1 MSSPSYVA
9 RVRSDVKAAIAG
21 WQLPREMLIGV
32 YTRLLT
38 ELPAA
43 PDRHLY
49 DPIQPPNL
57 WAFRFTLGTAPSR
70 HIFSFAVERRDYAG
84 ELHVVEARLTVEES

>member
-1 MSSPSYVA
+1 
-9 RVRSDVKAAIAG
+9 
-21 WQLPREMLIGV
+21 MLIGV
-32 YTRLLT
+32 YTRLLS

-57 WAFRFTLGTAPSR
+57 WAYRFVLGTTPSR
-70 HIFSFAVERRDYAG
+70 YLFSFAVERRDYAG
-84 ELHVVEARLTVEES
+84 ELHIVEARLTVEGS